1 MTSKKKLG
9 WILLSSAS
17 LAAMGAMAPAAYAQD
32 EEASEEIV
40 VTATGRTAAIQDVP
54 IAVTA
59 IGGETIED
67 AGVESLLDLQ
77 QLAPS
82 LRIGSGQS
90 TSLGTTARIRA
101 LGTGGDNPGFESAV
115 GFFID
120 GVFRARAGIAISD
133 LPEVERV
140 EVLRGPQGTL
150 YGRNTSSGAISIT
163 TAQPGFEPGAW
174 IEANVGD
181 LNYGAVRA
189 GFDLPMSD
197 SFAFRFDGSMRARDG
212 FMEDFDTGE
221 DFNTQNRWSLRG
233 QAVWDISPNATL
245 RIIADAAETDE
256 DCCAAT
262 ILNYGA
268 TQAILDDRYLIGN
281 PYAPFLPSFGG
292 TTLPSTGS
300 VVDDPEA
307 RQVSVTPGRDY
318 LEQVQDGG
326 VSAQLDWDIGGLNF
340 TSITAYRNW
349 GATRGQDID
358 FNNVDLFYRDGLT
371 ADIENFTQEFRLQ
384 GEAGRL
390 NWLVG
395 AFYSAEDLNTTD
407 RIRYGAQASDYAD
420 AVVFGNTAGTREL
433 FDNTSAFIDGFL
445 FGGVDPVPSVL
456 GLLNPAFNQT
466 YLTPNVEGN
475 GQQADNWTQEAR
487 DIAIFTHN
495 EFSISDATTLTVGLR
510 FSQSEKEYNANL
522 NAVNPFCDSMQGL
535 ETGFGLFSGLNN
547 TANGPPSV
555 PQAQA
560 AGLRTMLS
568 ILCAPQGNTALNGAW
583 TSERD
588 ESATSGVI
596 SLRHEV
602 NDDLMFYASY
612 ARGYKAGGFNLDRS
626 SFLGIFP
633 GMTPTQ
639 ARTGIY
645 AIDPE
650 SIGFEPE
657 TVDSYELGMRSTIL
671 NGTTFFNVTLF
682 LSQLHDYQL
691 NAFNGTAFITRN
703 IPEAISQGVEID
715 ILSRL
720 TRNLTIQ
727 AGVNYTDAYNDSTVA
742 FSPSASDTIFEG
754 TPLVQAPEWSVTGAI
769 TYELPINDNLMA
781 RFYLDGRYDTE
792 YQTQA
797 LGRNPISDM
806 DDTLILNGRIG
817 LGSPQQNWSIE
828 VWGRNLTDEFV
839 QGGFNTP
846 LQSGT
851 VGSFTNDG
859 QTYGVTVR
867 ARY

>member
-1 MTSKKKLG
+1 MTSKKKNLG
-9 WILLSSAS
+9 WILLSGVS
-17 LAAMGAMAPAAYAQD
+17 LAAMGAMSPAFAQD
-32 EEASEEIV
+32 DDVSDEIV
-40 VTATGRTAAIQDVP
+40 VTATGRTTAIQDVP

-59 IGGETIED
+59 ISGETLQD
-67 AGVESLLDLQ
+67 AGVENLLDLQ

-90 TSLGTTARIRA
+90 TSLGTTVRIRA

-133 LPEVERV
+133 LPEVERI

-174 IEANVGD
+174 LEAGAGD
-181 LNYGAVRA
+181 LNYGALRG
-189 GFDLPMSD
+189 GFDLPLSD
-197 SFAFRFDGSMRARDG
+197 TFAFRFDGSVRARDG
-212 FMEDFDTGE
+212 FMTDFNTGE
-221 DFNTQNRWSLRG
+221 DHNTQDRWGMRG
-233 QAVWDISPNATL
+233 QVVWDLSPNATL
-245 RIIADAAETDE
+245 RIIADAQETDE

-262 ILNYGA
+262 ILRYGS
-268 TQAILDDRYLIGN
+268 TQGAIS
-281 PYAPFLPSFGG
+281 FLGG
-292 TTLPSTGS
+292 SSLPNTAS
-300 VVDDPEA
+300 VVNNPDA
-307 RQVSVTPGRDY
+307 REVLVTPGRDY

-358 FNNVDLFYRDGLT
+358 FNDVDLFYRDGLT

-390 NWLVG
+390 NWLIG
-395 AFYSAEDLNTTD
+395 AFYSAEDLNTVD
-407 RIRYGAQASDYAD
+407 RIRYGADASNYAQVS
-420 AVVFGNTAGTREL
+420 ALGATGREL
-433 FDNTSAFIDGFL
+433 FDTSPAL
-445 FGGVDPVPSVL
+445 SVL
-456 GLLNPAFNQT
+456 GLINPLFNNT
-466 YLTPNVEGN
+466 YLTPNPEGA
-475 GQQADNWTQEAR
+475 GQQADQFTQEAR
-487 DIAIFTHN
+487 DIAVFTHN
-495 EFSISDATTLTVGLR
+495 EFSLTDATTLTLGLR
-510 FSQSEKEYNANL
+510 YGESEKEYNANL
-522 NAVNPFCDSMQGL
+522 NAVNPFCSSMQPI
-535 ETGFGLFSGLNN
+535 EAGFAAFSGLNAA
-547 TANGPPSV
+547 ANGGN
-555 PQAQA
+555 ATA
-560 AGLRTMLS
+560 IGARNLLS
-568 ILCAPQGNTALNGAW
+568 ILCAPQGNPALNGAW
-583 TSERD
+583 TSSREED
-588 ESATSGVI
+588 AVTGVL

-602 NDDLMFYASY
+602 SDDLMFYASY
-612 ARGYKAGGFNLDRS
+612 ARGYKSGGFNLDRS
-626 SFLGIFP
+626 SFVGIFP
-633 GMTPTQ
+633 GMTAAQ
-639 ARTGIY
+639 ARGPGPF
-645 AIDPE
+645 AINPA

-657 TVDSYELGMRSTIL
+657 TVDSYELGMRSTVL

-682 LSQLHDYQL
+682 HSQLHDYQL

-720 TRNLTIQ
+720 TRNLTVQ
-727 AGVNYTDAYNDSTVA
+727 AGVNYTDAYNDSTIA
-742 FSPSASDTIFEG
+742 FSQSAADTIVEG
-754 TPLVQAPEWSVTGAI
+754 TPLVQAPEWSLTGAI

-797 LGRNPISDM
+797 LGRNPISDQ
-806 DDTLILNGRIG
+806 DASLVLNGRIG
-817 LGSPQQNWSIE
+817 LGSPAQNWSIE
-828 VWGRNLTDEFV
+828 LWGRNLTDEFI
-839 QGGFNTP
+839 QGGFNAP

-851 VGSFTNDG
+851 VGAYTNEP

>member
-1 MTSKKKLG
+1 MTSKKKNLG
-9 WILLSSAS
+9 WILLSGVS
-17 LAAMGAMAPAAYAQD
+17 LAAMGAMSPAFAQD
-32 EEASEEIV
+32 DDVSDEIV
-40 VTATGRTAAIQDVP
+40 VTATGRTTAIQDVP

-59 IGGETIED
+59 ISGETLED
-67 AGVESLLDLQ
+67 AGVENLLDLQ

-90 TSLGTTARIRA
+90 TSLGTTVRIRA

-133 LPEVERV
+133 LPEVERI

-163 TAQPGFEPGAW
+163 TAAPGFEPGAW
-174 IEANVGD
+174 LEAGAGD
-181 LNYGAVRA
+181 LNYGALRG
-189 GFDLPMSD
+189 GFDLPLSD
-197 SFAFRFDGSMRARDG
+197 TFAFRFDGSLRARDG
-212 FMEDFDTGE
+212 FMTDFNTGE
-221 DFNTQNRWSLRG
+221 DHNTQDRWGLRG
-233 QAVWDISPNATL
+233 QVVWDLSPNATL
-245 RIIADAAETDE
+245 RIIADAQETDE

-262 ILNYGA
+262 ILQYGS
-268 TQAILDDRYLIGN
+268 TQPVILAI
-281 PYAPFLPSFGG
+281 GG
-292 TTLPSTGS
+292 TSLPNTANI
-300 VVDDPEA
+300 VNNPDA
-307 RQVSVTPGRDY
+307 REVLVTPGRDY

-349 GATRGQDID
+349 GATRGQDVD
-358 FNNVDLFYRDGLT
+358 FNDADLFYRDGLT

-390 NWLVG
+390 NWLIG

-407 RIRYGAQASDYAD
+407 RIRYGADASAYAQT
-420 AVVFGNTAGTREL
+420 AVLGATAGTREL
-433 FDNTSAFIDGFL
+433 FDQTAAQSF
-445 FGGVDPVPSVL
+445 L
-456 GLLNPAFNQT
+456 GLINAGFNNA
-466 YLTPNVEGN
+466 YLTPVVDGN
-475 GQQADNWTQEAR
+475 GQQADNFTQEAR
-487 DIAIFTHN
+487 DIAVFTHN
-495 EFSISDATTLTVGLR
+495 EFSLTDATTLTIGLR
-510 FSQSEKEYNANL
+510 YGESEKEYNANL
-522 NAVNPFCDSMQGL
+522 NAVNPFCASMQAL
-535 ETGFGLFSGLNN
+535 ETGFGLFSGLN
-547 TANGPPSV
+547 TAANMGS
-555 PQAQA
+555 ASA
-560 AGLRTMLS
+560 LSARTTLS
-568 ILCAPQGNTALNGAW
+568 ILCAPQGNPALNGAW
-583 TSERD
+583 TSSREED
-588 ESATSGVI
+588 AVTGTI
-596 SLRHEV
+596 SLRQEV
-602 NDDLMFYASY
+602 TDDLMFYASY

-626 SFLGIFP
+626 SYVGIFP
-633 GMTPTQ
+633 GMTAAQ
-639 ARTGIY
+639 ARGPGPL
-645 AIDPE
+645 AIDPA

-657 TVDSYELGMRSTIL
+657 TVDSYELGMRSTVL

-682 LSQLHDYQL
+682 MSQLHDYQL

-727 AGVNYTDAYNDSTVA
+727 GGINYTDAYNDSTVA
-742 FSPSASDTIFEG
+742 FSGSAADTIFEG
-754 TPLVQAPEWSVTGAI
+754 TPLVQAPEWSLTGAI

-797 LGRNPISDM
+797 LGRNPISDQ
-806 DDTLILNGRIG
+806 DASLLLNGRVG

-828 VWGRNLTDEFV
+828 LWGRNLTDEFI
-839 QGGFNTP
+839 QGGFNAT

-851 VGSFTNDG
+851 VGSYTNEG

>member
-17 LAAMGAMAPAAYAQD
+17 LAAMGAMTPAAYAQD
-32 EEASEEIV
+32 EEPSEEIV

-59 IGGETIED
+59 IGGETIQD
-67 AGVESLLDLQ
+67 AGVENLLDLQ

-82 LRIGSGQS
+82 LRIGTGQS

-133 LPEVERV
+133 LPEVERI

-150 YGRNTSSGAISIT
+150 YGRNTSSGAVSIT

-174 IEANVGD
+174 LEAGAGD
-181 LNYGAVRA
+181 LNYGALRG
-189 GFDLPMSD
+189 GFDLPLSD
-197 SFAFRFDGSMRARDG
+197 TFAFRFDGSLRARDG
-212 FMEDFDTGE
+212 IMEDFVTGE
-221 DFNTQNRWSLRG
+221 DYNTQDRWGMRG
-233 QAVWDISPNATL
+233 QVVWDISPDASL

-262 ILNYGA
+262 ILRYGS
-268 TQAILDDRYLIGN
+268 TQGVVLAV
-281 PYAPFLPSFGG
+281 GG
-292 TTLPSTGS
+292 TSLPNTAN
-300 VVDDPEA
+300 VVNNPDA
-307 RQVSVTPGRDY
+307 RQVLVSPNRDY

-326 VSAQLDWDIGGLNF
+326 VSAQLDWDIGGMNF

-358 FNNVDLFYRDGLT
+358 FNDADLFYRDGLT

-395 AFYSAEDLNTTD
+395 AFYSAEDLNTVD
-407 RIRYGAQASDYAD
+407 RIRYGADASAYA
-420 AVVFGNTAGTREL
+420 NTAVLGATFGTRQL
-433 FDNTSAFIDGFL
+433 FAGPPGAQSF
-445 FGGVDPVPSVL
+445 L
-456 GLLNPAFNQT
+456 GLINAGFNAV
-466 YLTPNVEGN
+466 YLTPVVDGN
-475 GQQADNWTQEAR
+475 GQQADQFTQEAR
-487 DIAIFTHN
+487 DMALFTHN
-495 EFSISDATTLTVGLR
+495 EFSLTDTTTLTLGLR
-510 FSQSEKEYNANL
+510 YSESEKEYNANL
-522 NAVNPFCDSMQGL
+522 NAVNPFCASMQTL
-535 ETGFGLFSGLNN
+535 ETGFGLFSGLNAA
-547 TANGPPSV
+547 ANGGS
-555 PQAQA
+555 ASA
-560 AGLRTMLS
+560 LSARTTLS
-568 ILCAPQGNTALNGAW
+568 ILCAPQGNPALNGAW
-583 TSERD
+583 TDSREED
-588 ESATSGVI
+588 AVTGVL
-596 SLRHEV
+596 SVRHELS
-602 NDDLMFYASY
+602 DDLMLYASY

-626 SFLGIFP
+626 SYLGIFP
-633 GMTPTQ
+633 GMTATQ
-639 ARTGIY
+639 ARTGLT
-645 AIDPE
+645 AIDPG

-657 TVDSYELGMRSTIL
+657 TVDSFELGMRSTIL

-682 LSQLHDYQL
+682 HSQLQDYQL
-691 NAFNGTAFITRN
+691 NAFNGTAFVTRN

-727 AGVNYTDAYNDSTVA
+727 GGINYTDAYNDSTVS
-742 FSPSASDTIFEG
+742 FSPSPADTIVEG
-754 TPLVQAPEWSVTGAI
+754 TPLVQAPEWSLTGAI

-781 RFYLDGRYDTE
+781 RFYLDGRYDSE

-806 DDTLILNGRIG
+806 DSTVILNGRIG
-817 LGSPQQNWSIE
+817 LGSPAQNWAIE
-828 VWGRNLTDEFV
+828 LWGRNLTDELV
-839 QGGFNTP
+839 YGGFNAP

-851 VGSFTNDG
+851 IGAYTNEP

>member
-1 MTSKKKLG
+1 MTSKKKNLG
-9 WILLSSAS
+9 WILLSGVS
-17 LAAMGAMAPAAYAQD
+17 LAAMGAMSPAAYAQD
-32 EEASEEIV
+32 EEPAEEIV
-40 VTATGRTAAIQDVP
+40 VTATGRTTAIQDVP

-59 IGGETIED
+59 ISGETLQD
-67 AGVESLLDLQ
+67 AGVENLLDLQ

-90 TSLGTTARIRA
+90 TSLGTTVRIRA

-133 LPEVERV
+133 LPEVERI

-174 IEANVGD
+174 LEAGAGD
-181 LNYGAVRA
+181 LNYGALRG
-189 GFDLPMSD
+189 GFDLPLSD
-197 SFAFRFDGSMRARDG
+197 TFAFRFDGSMRARDG
-212 FMEDFDTGE
+212 FMTDFNTGE
-221 DFNTQNRWSLRG
+221 DYNTQNRWGMRG
-233 QAVWDISPNATL
+233 QVVWDLSPDATL

-262 ILNYGA
+262 IL
-268 TQAILDDRYLIGN
+268 RY
-281 PYAPFLPSFGG
+281 G
-292 TTLPSTGS
+292 TTQPVILAIGGSSLPNTASI
-300 VVDDPEA
+300 VNNPDA
-307 RQVSVTPGRDY
+307 RQVLVTPGRDY

-358 FNNVDLFYRDGLT
+358 FNDADLFYRDGLT

-390 NWLVG
+390 NWLIG

-407 RIRYGAQASDYAD
+407 RIRYGADASAYAQT
-420 AVVFGNTAGTREL
+420 AVLGATAGTREL
-433 FDNTSAFIDGFL
+433 FNLTPAQSF
-445 FGGVDPVPSVL
+445 L
-456 GLLNPAFNQT
+456 GLLNPGFNNT
-466 YLTPNVEGN
+466 YLTPNVDGN
-475 GQQADNWTQEAR
+475 GQQADNFTQEAR
-487 DIAIFTHN
+487 DIAVFTHN
-495 EFSISDATTLTVGLR
+495 EFSLTDATTLTLGLR
-510 FSQSEKEYNANL
+510 YGQSEKEYNANL
-522 NAVNPFCDSMQGL
+522 NAVNPFCASMQAL
-535 ETGFGLFSGLNN
+535 ETGFGLFSGLNA
-547 TANGPPSV
+547 TANTPGPG
-555 PQAQA
+555 QASAQSA
-560 AGLRTMLS
+560 RTTLS
-568 ILCAPQGNTALNGAW
+568 ILCAPQGNPALNGAW
-583 TSERD
+583 TSSREED
-588 ESATSGVI
+588 AVTGVL

-602 NDDLMFYASY
+602 TDDLMFYASY
-612 ARGYKAGGFNLDRS
+612 ARGYKSGGFNLDRS
-626 SFLGIFP
+626 SYAGIFP
-633 GMTPTQ
+633 GMTALQ
-639 ARTGIY
+639 ARTPGPL
-645 AIDPE
+645 AIDPA

-682 LSQLHDYQL
+682 HSQLHDYQL

-703 IPEAISQGVEID
+703 VPEAISQGVEID

-720 TRNLTIQ
+720 TRNLTVQ
-727 AGVNYTDAYNDSTVA
+727 AGINYTDAYNDSTIA
-742 FSPSASDTIFEG
+742 FSASAADTIVEG
-754 TPLVQAPEWSVTGAI
+754 TRLVQAPEWSLTGAV

-781 RFYLDGRYDTE
+781 RFYLDGRYDTDYE
-792 YQTQA
+792 TQA
-797 LGRNPISDM
+797 LGRNPISDQEAS
-806 DDTLILNGRIG
+806 LVLNGRIG
-817 LGSPQQNWSIE
+817 LGSPSQHWSIE
-828 VWGRNLTDEFV
+828 LWGRNLTDEFI
-839 QGGFNTP
+839 QGGFNAT

-851 VGSFTNDG
+851 IGSYTNEP

>member
-9 WILLSSAS
+9 WILLSGVS
-17 LAAMGAMAPAAYAQD
+17 LAAMGAMSPAFAQD
-32 EEASEEIV
+32 DDVSDEIV
-40 VTATGRTAAIQDVP
+40 VTATGRTTAIQDVP

-59 IGGETIED
+59 ISGETLED
-67 AGVESLLDLQ
+67 AGVENLLDLQ

-90 TSLGTTARIRA
+90 TSLGTTVRIRA

-133 LPEVERV
+133 LPEVERI

-150 YGRNTSSGAISIT
+150 YGRNTSSGAIAIT
-163 TAQPGFEPGAW
+163 TASPGFEPGAW
-174 IEANVGD
+174 LEAGAGD
-181 LNYGAVRA
+181 LNYGALRG
-189 GFDLPMSD
+189 GFDLPLSD
-197 SFAFRFDGSMRARDG
+197 TFAFRFDGSLRARDG
-212 FMEDFDTGE
+212 FMTDFDTGE
-221 DFNTQNRWSLRG
+221 DFNTQNRWGLRG
-233 QAVWDISPNATL
+233 QVVWDLSPDATL

-262 ILNYGA
+262 ILRYGA

-281 PYAPFLPSFGG
+281 PYAPFLPSFSG
-292 TTLPSTGS
+292 TTLPNTASNVN
-300 VVDDPEA
+300 VVDD
-307 RQVSVTPGRDY
+307 RFVSVTPGRDY

-358 FNNVDLFYRDGLT
+358 FNNADLFYRDGLT

-390 NWLVG
+390 NWLIG

-420 AVVFGNTAGTREL
+420 AVVFGNTLGTREL
-433 FDNTSAFIDGFL
+433 FDNTSAFIDGFV
-445 FGGVDPVPSVL
+445 FGGVDPVPSLV
-456 GLLNPAFNQT
+456 GAINPAFDQV
-466 YLTPNVEGN
+466 YLDPNPEGA
-475 GQQADNWTQEAR
+475 GQQADNFTQEAR

-495 EFSISDATTLTVGLR
+495 EFSLTDATTLTVGLR
-510 FSQSEKEYNANL
+510 YGESEKTYNANL
-522 NAVNPFCDSMQGL
+522 NAVNPNCASMQAL
-535 ETGFGLFSGLNN
+535 ETGFGLFSGLH
-547 TANGPPSV
+547 ASAEGGSV
-555 PQAQA
+555 PAQ
-560 AGLRTMLS
+560 GLRTLFS
-568 ILCAPQGNTALNGAW
+568 ILCAPQGNPALNGAW
-583 TSERD
+583 TSSREED
-588 ESATSGVI
+588 AVTGVL

-602 NDDLMFYASY
+602 TDDLMFYASY

-626 SFLGIFP
+626 SYVGIFP
-633 GMTPTQ
+633 GMTAAQ
-639 ARTGIY
+639 ARGPGPL
-645 AIDPE
+645 AIDPA

-682 LSQLHDYQL
+682 HSQLHDYQL

-720 TRNLTIQ
+720 TRNLTVQ
-727 AGVNYTDAYNDSTVA
+727 AGVNYTDAYNDSTIG
-742 FSPSASDTIFEG
+742 FSASPADTIVEG
-754 TPLVQAPEWSVTGAI
+754 TPLVQAPEWSVTGAV
-769 TYELPINDNLMA
+769 TYELPINDNLLA
-781 RFYLDGRYDTE
+781 RFYLDGRYDSE

-806 DDTLILNGRIG
+806 DSTVILNGRIG
-817 LGSPQQNWSIE
+817 LGSPSQNWSIE
-828 VWGRNLTDEFV
+828 LWGRNLTDELV
-839 QGGFNTP
+839 YGGFNAT

-851 VGSFTNDG
+851 VGAYTNEP

>member
-32 EEASEEIV
+32 ADEPSEEIV
-40 VTATGRTAAIQDVP
+40 VTATGRTTAIQDVP

-59 IGGETIED
+59 IGGETLED
-67 AGVESLLDLQ
+67 AGVENLLDLQ

-90 TSLGTTARIRA
+90 TSLGTTVRIRA

-133 LPEVERV
+133 LPEVERI

-150 YGRNTSSGAISIT
+150 YGRNTSSGAISVT

-181 LNYGAVRA
+181 LNYGALRA
-189 GFDLPMSD
+189 GFDLPLSD
-197 SFAFRFDGSMRARDG
+197 TFAFRFDGSLRARDG

-221 DFNTQNRWSLRG
+221 DFNTQNRYSLRG
-233 QAVWDISPNATL
+233 QAVWDISDTATL
-245 RIIADAAETDE
+245 RIIADVAETDE

-262 ILNYGA
+262 ILRYGS

-292 TTLPSTGS
+292 STLPNTAN
-300 VVDDPEA
+300 VVNSPDE
-307 RQVSVTPGRDY
+307 RLVSVSPARDY
-318 LEQVQDGG
+318 LERVQDGG

-340 TSITAYRNW
+340 TSITAYRGW

-358 FNNVDLFYRDGLT
+358 FNSADLFYRDGLT

-420 AVVFGNTAGTREL
+420 AVVFGNTLGTREL
-433 FDNTSAFIDGFL
+433 FDNTSALVDAGV
-445 FGGVDPVPSVL
+445 FGGVDPVPSIL
-456 GLLNPAFNQT
+456 GAINPLFNQT
-466 YLTPNVEGN
+466 YLAPNSDGD

-487 DIAIFTHN
+487 DIALFTHN
-495 EFSISDATTLTVGLR
+495 EFSVSDATTLTVGLR
-510 FSQSEKEYNANL
+510 YSQSEKEYNANL
-522 NAVNPFCDSMQGL
+522 NAVNPNCASMQGL
-535 ETGFGLFSGLNN
+535 EAGFGVFSGLNAS
-547 TANGPPSV
+547 ANGGSAS
-555 PQAQA
+555 AQ
-560 AGLRTMLS
+560 GLRTLLS
-568 ILCAPQGNTALNGAW
+568 ILCAPQANPALNGAW
-583 TSERD
+583 TADRD
-588 ESATSGVI
+588 EEAWSGVV

-602 NDDLMFYASY
+602 TDDLMFYGSY

-633 GMTPTQ
+633 GMTAAQ
-639 ARTGIY
+639 ARTGLL
-645 AIDPE
+645 AIDPN

-682 LSQLHDYQL
+682 YSQLHDYQL

-727 AGVNYTDAYNDSTVA
+727 GGINYTDAFNDSTVA
-742 FSPSASDTIFEG
+742 FSPSPADTIVEG
-754 TPLVQAPEWSVTGAI
+754 TPLVQAPEWSLTGAI
-769 TYELPINDNLMA
+769 TYELPINDDMMA
-781 RFYLDGRYDTE
+781 RFYLDARYDTE

-806 DDTLILNGRIG
+806 DDTLIVNGRIG

-828 VWGRNLTDEFV
+828 LWGRNLTDELIY
-839 QGGFNTP
+839 GGFNAP

-851 VGSFTNDG
+851 VGAYTNEG